1 MLKSL
6 KEKRNKLIADLE
18 VMTSAI
24 EVEQRSL
31 NDEEIAAFQEKK
43 EEIEKIDKTIE
54 LVEERRMA
62 AMPKKE
68 VKKEVETRS
77 REEMEK
83 RALDAFFKGEDLN
96 HEMRTLLASNA
107 NNKATMPMTIAEGL
121 LKKLEEQCPI
131 LAEAR
136 RFSSKGTLRLLSETS
151 YGEGALAEENAKF
164 DEKDPAFSHIDLGA
178 YKVASQ
184 TKATFELLANSSIDL
199 NSYLTDVIIR
209 RLSKEINRLFLVG
222 TGTRQ
227 PLGLV
232 NGKQIVEVQST
243 ISYDDFVK
251 MITAMHPDFLN
262 GAKFIMNRKTF
273 TEVALLEDGN
283 GHKYVQ
289 NGIVN
294 GKFAYTIAGI
304 PIIIDNFMPNIENE
318 STPIVLANIGDAYA
332 INLLQDIV
340 VKRLDQVEFTNG
352 VEVFAGYLM
361 ADGKIINED
370 AIKVA
375 KVAAGRAKK

>member
-164 DEKDPAFSHIDLGA
+164 DEKDPAFSHIDLCA

-227 PLGLV
+227 PQGLV